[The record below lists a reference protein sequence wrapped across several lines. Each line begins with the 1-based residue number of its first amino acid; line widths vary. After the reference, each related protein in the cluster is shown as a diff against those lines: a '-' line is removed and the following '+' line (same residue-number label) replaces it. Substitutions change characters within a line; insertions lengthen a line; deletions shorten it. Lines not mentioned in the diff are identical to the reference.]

1 MAGAALRT
9 VALLLRFLQFCLA
22 LTCMGIFSYFIAV
35 LHHFNLHVLIKWRL
49 VEAFTVLATI
59 YALLAILL
67 VLCLAGSKIFG
78 FIAIF
83 FDIFFIGCFIA
94 VAWLTRHG
102 AYQCNGLVQTPVG
115 DGLSQYGAFGITNTS
130 NYVPRLGTACRLN
143 RAVFALAIIL
153 IFLFLATAIL
163 QLLMSRSKKDKRYA
177 SNEKDYNNTTRS
189 SKTPIWQRNRGTKTR
204 SRSSSRSRRR
214 SHREKDLAVA
224 GAGAGVGATAARGLS
239 GRRSGDS
246 GSTLDDG
253 TYGRHHKH
261 HESGLDRPGHTPITG
276 RGTHATRP
284 GEDVT
289 YLARGDGTYLARDD
303 GTHTIRNGPND
314 PIHSVTVHSPT
325 TTTTTTTHLPPNP
338 VVGRDSSRGRRGVP
352 GYAQE
357 DGRGNTHVPGFNQ
370 PMTQHTPYHEIT
382 TGLDRSREEEAIIR
396 NQNAPLGQSGYN
408 QNIAPGQPG
417 YGQNIVGG
425 QREYDNRRSGDYGRR
440 DITPGRDTNILPGQT
455 GHGLNT
461 VGNQREYDNRGQAGY
476 DQNIVPGQTGYG
488 QNVVGNQRD
497 YDNRRSGEYG
507 RRDITPG
514 RDTTLGRDRDITPGR
529 VRDITPGRTSNRNTI
544 TNSRDYDNTNLGQ
557 TDYGRDNTL
566 GRDRDI
572 TPGRDGYTRNTIAN
586 QRDYDNTGRGQ
597 TGYNTNQGYNDN
609 FDNRDPSFNRTP
621 SAGRV
626 RRF

>member
-1 MAGAALRT
+1 MRT
-9 VALLLRFLQFCLA
+9 VALLLRVLQFIFSLI
-22 LTCMGIFSYFIAV
+22 CMAIFSYFIAV
-35 LHHFNLHVLIKWRL
+35 LRSFDLHVLIKWRL

-59 YALLAILL
+59 YTLLAILL

-83 FDIFFIGCFIA
+83 CDIFFIGCFIA

-102 AYQCNGLVQTPVG
+102 AYQCNGLVRTPVG

-130 NYVPRLGTACRLN
+130 NYRPRLGTACRLN
-143 RAVFALAIIL
+143 RTVFALAIIL

-189 SKTPIWQRNRGTKTR
+189 SKTPLWKRNRNQRTRTR
-204 SRSSSRSRRR
+204 SRSTSRTR
-214 SHREKDLAVA
+214 SHRDKDLAVA
-224 GAGAGVGATAARGLS
+224 GAGVGAGAGATRGLS

-253 TYGRHHKH
+253 NYARTPKH
-261 HESGLDRPGHTPITG
+261 HESGLDRPDHTPITG
-276 RGTHATRP
+276 HGHGRHTPRA
-284 GEDVT
+284 
-289 YLARGDGTYLARDD
+289 DGTYPRDD
-303 GTHTIRNGPND
+303 GTYTNRNNPND

-338 VVGRDSSRGRRGVP
+338 VVDRSSSRGRRGAP

-357 DGRGNTHVPGFNQ
+357 DAHGNTHVPGFNQ
-370 PMTQHTPYHEIT
+370 PLSQHTPYHEIT
-382 TGLDRSREEEAIIR
+382 TEQQRELALR
-396 NQNAPLGQSGYN
+396 NQNAGIGQPGYN
-408 QNIAPGQPG
+408 QNIAPGQAG

-425 QREYDNRRSGDYGRR
+425 NPQYHDTTRG
-440 DITPGRDTNILPGQT
+440 TNILPSQT
-455 GHGLNT
+455 GHGVNT
-461 VGNQREYDNRGQAGY
+461 IGNQREYDNRGQPGY
-476 DQNIVPGQTGYG
+476 DQNVLPGQTGY
-488 QNVVGNQRD
+488 NRD
-497 YDNRRSGEYG
+497 YDNTRRSGDYN

-544 TNSRDYDNTNLGQ
+544 TNSRDYDGTTLGQ
-557 TDYGRDNTL
+557 SDYDNTRRSGDYGR
-566 GRDRDI
+566 RDH
-572 TPGRDGYTRNTIAN
+572 TPGRDGYSRNTIAN
-586 QRDYDNTGRGQ
+586 QRDYDDRNQ
-597 TGYNTNQGYNDN
+597 TGYNNPNLNQGYNDN
-609 FDNRDPSFNRTP
+609 YNRDPSFNRTP